1 MAKYRKLG
9 RTSNQRK
16 ALLRNQV
23 TQLLYHGKIR
33 TTEAKAKEI
42 RKIAEGLIAL
52 GVKEKDNFEVVK
64 VQAKVAKKD
73 AEGKRVKEV
82 VDGKKVTVYETVEKE
97 IKKGSWINLVNPSE
111 NEIKKVCESVEIQ
124 EDFIRDAL
132 DFEEK
137 ARIDNE
143 EDDGTI
149 LFVVDVPII
158 EKNEENDVY
167 TTMPLGMIVVRD
179 DYFITVSL
187 RKNKVIEDFEKM
199 KIKNFQTYKKSKLI
213 FQMLYLNSSYYLTYL
228 KQINKETEIAEY
240 ILKKSMKNKELLK
253 LLSLEKSLVYFT
265 TSLKSNELVMEKT
278 LRGKIIK
285 LYEEDEDILED
296 AITEN
301 KQAIEMAK
309 IYSDILTG
317 TMDAYASIISNN
329 LNGVMKF
336 LTSITIV
343 LAVPT
348 MVSSFW
354 GMNVNIPFQ
363 NSKFG
368 FPIMILISVALTLI
382 VTWWLKRK
390 DMLD

>member
-1 MAKYRKLG
+1 ML
-9 RTSNQRK
+9 
-16 ALLRNQV
+16 
-23 TQLLYHGKIR
+23 KIYN
-33 TTEAKAKEI
+33 TDLETNKMEEIKE
-42 RKIAEGLIAL
+42 
-52 GVKEKDNFEVVK
+52 F
-64 VQAKVAKKD
+64 
-73 AEGKRVKEV
+73 
-82 VDGKKVTVYETVEKE
+82 
-97 IKKGSWINLVNPSE
+97 KKGSWISLVNPSE
-111 NEIKKVCESVEIQ
+111 IEIKKVCENVNIQ

-132 DFEEK
+132 DSEEK
-137 ARIDNE
+137 ARIDKE
-143 EDDGTI
+143 DDDGTT

-179 DYFITVSL
+179 DFFITISL
-187 RKNKVIEDFEKM
+187 RKNKIIEDFEKR

-213 FQMLYLNSSYYLTYL
+213 FQILYLNSSYYLAYL

-240 ILKKSMKNKELLK
+240 ILKNSMKNKELLK

-278 LRGKIIK
+278 MRGKIIK

-301 KQAIEMAK
+301 RQAIEMAK
-309 IYSDILTG
+309 IYSDILNG

-343 LAVPT
+343 LAIPT
-348 MVSSFW
+348 MISSFW
-354 GMNVNIPFQ
+354 GMNVNLPFQ
-363 NSKFG
+363 DNKFG
-368 FPIMILISVALTLI
+368 FPIMLGISIVLTLI

-390 DMLD
+390 EMLD

>member
-1 MAKYRKLG
+1 MLKIYN
-9 RTSNQRK
+9 TDIQTNQF
-16 ALLRNQV
+16 
-23 TQLLYHGKIR
+23 
-33 TTEAKAKEI
+33 TEIKE
-42 RKIAEGLIAL
+42 
-52 GVKEKDNFEVVK
+52 F
-64 VQAKVAKKD
+64 
-73 AEGKRVKEV
+73 
-82 VDGKKVTVYETVEKE
+82 
-97 IKKGSWINLVNPSE
+97 KKGSWINLVNPSE
-111 NEIKKVCESVEIQ
+111 KDIKKVCENVNIQ
-124 EDFIRDAL
+124 EEFIRTSL
-132 DFEEK
+132 DYEEK
-137 ARIDNE
+137 ARIDYE
-143 EDDGTI
+143 GDDNTT

-158 EKNEENDVY
+158 EKEYENYIY

-187 RKNKVIEDFEKM
+187 KNNKVIEDFEQR
-199 KIKNFQTYKKSKLI
+199 KIKNFQTYKKTRFI
-213 FQMLYLNSSYYLTYL
+213 FQILYLNASYMLNYL

-240 ILKKSMKNKELLK
+240 ILKNSMKNKELLK
-253 LLSLEKSLVYFT
+253 LLSLEKALVYFT

-285 LYEEDEDILED
+285 LYEDDEDILED

-301 KQAIEMAK
+301 RQAIEMAN
-309 IYSDILTG
+309 IYRDILNG

-348 MVSSFW
+348 MISSFW
-354 GMNVNIPFQ
+354 GMNVGLPFQ
-363 NSKFG
+363 NDPRG
-368 FPIMILISVALTLI
+368 FVIMITISVILTLL